1 MKFSYKFLQSF
12 FEKRLPKPE
21 KLAELFTMHNFEVI
35 DIEKKKEDV
44 ILDVDILPNRGD
56 CFSHL
61 GLAREISAISG
72 IPISPKDANLKSILK
87 KTKFDLKEEIK
98 KVKRF
103 VNIEVKDK
111 ENCSR
116 YNCRVIIDVK
126 VGPSPKWLKE
136 KLENC
141 GLNSINNIVDITNY
155 VMLETGQPI
164 HAFDLDKI
172 SDNIIVIREAK
183 KGERIVTLDNNIYD
197 LDKDILIISDRKD
210 PLAIAGIKGG
220 KKAEITKD
228 TKNIVLESANF
239 SPSAIRKS
247 SRKLNL
253 ITDASIRFEHNLDP
267 NLTEIAINRAAYL
280 IKKISN
286 GKVCKGMIDIYSKKV
301 FPKRIKLDANYVE
314 RLLGVKIPDREIRNI
329 FKRLGFA
336 SSEAKLRNKRLRSP
350 LRLLRYSSV
359 WEVTIPTWRQDIS
372 LQEDLIEE
380 IGRIYGYDKIPSKFP
395 LGILTPPRRNLEIFW
410 EDITKDALKE
420 LGFTEVYNYSFISE
434 KDAEI
439 FGYNNIKKTRCLV
452 EIENPVSNE
461 FQYLRPSQIPN
472 LLKNVRENVKRFN
485 EIKIF
490 ELGKTFTRPN
500 FQRKLGRAEEK
511 RMLTGVITDSSFYY
525 GKGVVDNILNKLGIT
540 NVWYDQYEI
549 SPLDSEPVIW
559 NLEKCAEIKLDD
571 SKIGFLGEI
580 SDKVSNELKIPKV
593 VVFNLDFDLVQKFAT
608 EEHEYRPISRFPA
621 SVRDIAVLVG
631 LTTKVIDVLNVINRV
646 GGKIVRDVDLFDMYQ
661 GEKIPEGKKNLAFH
675 IIYQADDHTLTD
687 EEINNV
693 HNKIMKALEKEGWE
707 VRK

>member
-12 FEKRLPKPE
+12 FEKKLPRPE
-21 KLAELFTMHNFEVI
+21 KLAEIFTMHNFEVI
-35 DIEKKKEDV
+35 DIEKKKKDT

-61 GLAREISAISG
+61 GLAREISAILD
-72 IPISPKDANLKSILK
+72 IPIFPKDVSLKSILE
-87 KTKFDLKEEIK
+87 KTKFDLKEKTQKTKEFI
-98 KVKRF
+98 
-103 VNIEVKDK
+103 NIEVKDK
-111 ENCSR
+111 ENCPR
-116 YNCRVIIDVK
+116 YNCRVIKDVK

-136 KLENC
+136 MLESC

-172 SDNIIVIREAK
+172 SDNIIVIRRAK

-197 LDKDILIISDRKD
+197 LDEDILIISDKKE

-220 KKAEITKD
+220 KKAEITEH

-239 SPSAIRKS
+239 NPSLIRKA

-253 ITDASIRFEHNLDP
+253 ITEASLRFEHNLDP
-267 NLTEIAINRAAYL
+267 NLTEIAINQAAYL
-280 IKKISN
+280 IKEISH
-286 GKVCKGMIDIYSKKV
+286 GKVCQGMIDIYSKKV
-301 FPKRIKLDANYVE
+301 FPKRIRLNLDYVKD
-314 RLLGVKIPDREIRNI
+314 LLGVEIPIKEIKNILKRLGLEIRNYKSKI
-329 FKRLGFA
+329 LDV
-336 SSEAKLRNKRLRSP
+336 N
-350 LRLLRYSSV
+350 
-359 WEVTIPTWRQDIS
+359 IPTYRQDIF
-372 LQEDLIEE
+372 LPEDLIEE
-380 IGRIYGYDKIPSKFP
+380 IGRIYGYDKIPLEFP
-395 LGILTPPRRNLEIFW
+395 SGILAPCQKNLEIFW
-410 EDITKDALKE
+410 EEMTKDILKE

-439 FGYNNIKKTRCLV
+439 FGYNAEKTGCLI

-461 FQYLRPSQIPN
+461 FKYLRPSQIPN
-472 LLKNVRENVKRFN
+472 LLKNVEENAKRFN

-490 ELGKTFTRPN
+490 ELGKTFIRPN
-500 FQRKLGRAEEK
+500 FQKKFGEIREK
-511 RMLTGVITDSSFYY
+511 RMLTGVISGASFYY
-525 GKGVVDNILNKLGIT
+525 GKGIVDTVLNKLGIT
-540 NVWYDQYEI
+540 NVWYDQYQI

-559 NLEKCAEIKLDD
+559 DLEKCAEVKLDN
-571 SKIGFLGEI
+571 SKIGFLGEV
-580 SDKVSNELKIPKV
+580 SDKILNKLKIPKV

-621 SVRDIAVLVG
+621 SVRDIAVLVD
-631 LTTKVIDVLNVINRV
+631 LSTKVIEVLNVINRA

-661 GEKIPEGKKNLAFH
+661 GEEIPEGKKNLAFH
-675 IIYQADDHTLTD
+675 IVYQADDHTLTD

-693 HNKIMKALEKEGWE
+693 HNKIMEALEKEGWE